1 MLGVKCKVDRS
12 ISLPGYA
19 QRIWSASPN
28 PNWDTEVIALVASA
42 SIDTLSSNVIVGK
55 QNKKV
60 QVTNKPSST
69 VKKNRRFC
77 LIYTES
83 QMDPHTR
90 EADEFY
96 YITLTQTLS

>member
-28 PNWDTEVIALVASA
+28 ADWDAEVIALVASA
-42 SIDTLSSNVIVGK
+42 SIDTLSSNLIVRK

-60 QVTNKPSST
+60 QVTNKVSST
-69 VKKNRRFC
+69 VNKKQAI
-77 LIYTES
+77 LS
-83 QMDPHTR
+83 HTHR
-90 EADEFY
+90 VTDGS
-96 YITLTQTLS
+96 THKRSR

>member
-1 MLGVKCKVDRS
+1 MLRVKCKVDRS

-28 PNWDTEVIALVASA
+28 ANWDAEVIALVASA
-42 SIDTLSSNVIVGK
+42 SIDTLSGNLIVGT

-69 VKKNRRFC
+69 VNKKQA
-77 LIYTES
+77 I
-83 QMDPHTR
+83 
-90 EADEFY
+90 
-96 YITLTQTLS
+96 LSHIHRVTDGSTHKRSR

>member
-1 MLGVKCKVDRS
+1 MLRVKCKVDRS

-28 PNWDTEVIALVASA
+28 ANWDAEVIALVASA
-42 SIDTLSSNVIVGK
+42 SIDTLSGNLIVGT

-69 VKKNRRFC
+69 VNKKEAIC

-83 QMDPHTR
+83 QMNPRTR

-96 YITLTQTLS
+96 YITLTWILS